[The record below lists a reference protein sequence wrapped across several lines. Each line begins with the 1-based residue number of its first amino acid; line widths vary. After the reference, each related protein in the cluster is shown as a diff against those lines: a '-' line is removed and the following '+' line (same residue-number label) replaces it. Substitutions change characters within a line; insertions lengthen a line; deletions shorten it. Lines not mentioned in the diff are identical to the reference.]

1 MLLLFLVALGHLAL
15 APFTKVEESF
25 NVQAVHDVLYFGSQ
39 IENYD
44 HIEFPGVVPRT
55 FLGSLC
61 VSFLVKPFQLIID
74 MNGLPKLYVLACARV
89 TLAALICLAFW
100 VFLKHAAQGYPRRV
114 SWAFIFV
121 CMSQF
126 HLTFYMSR
134 LLPNTLAMGLTAIG
148 LGYWADPSSSPW
160 KSIATLTCT
169 AMIFRCDQILLV
181 GLVGI
186 HMLMTGR
193 VGLVRG
199 VSIGIISIMLSL
211 VCTVCVDSIFW
222 RRWLWPEG
230 EVLWFNTALNKSKDW
245 GVSPWH
251 WYFTSALPRMLHISY
266 PLSFLGALLDS
277 RSRSMMV
284 IACGFVLLYSF
295 LAHKEVRFLF
305 PSLPL
310 WNFSAAMG
318 LYKLFYVSKST
329 RAIRVIRAS
338 VLGGI
343 FLGLLLHG
351 VSSVASYNNYPGG
364 DAMITLQRHVE
375 DRRSPDTVSLSV
387 HIDTLAATTGVSRF
401 LQEPKI
407 GGIQVEY
414 SKQEGLSL
422 DAYRHHSF
430 DYLLNEHPDIPGYT
444 LIDTIQAFH
453 AVQLCGGAGIR
464 GAIQCMLA
472 LKAPLE
478 FISKDTLYIH
488 QLNR

>member
-1 MLLLFLVALGHLAL
+1 MYEM
-15 APFTKVEESF
+15 TECC
-25 NVQAVHDVLYFGSQ
+25 HD
-39 IENYD
+39 
-44 HIEFPGVVPRT
+44 
-55 FLGSLC
+55 SLC
-61 VSFLVKPFQLIID
+61 
-74 MNGLPKLYVLACARV
+74 R
-89 TLAALICLAFW
+89 
-100 VFLKHAAQGYPRRV
+100 
-114 SWAFIFV
+114 
-121 CMSQF
+121 
-126 HLTFYMSR
+126 
-134 LLPNTLAMGLTAIG
+134 
-148 LGYWADPSSSPW
+148 
-160 KSIATLTCT
+160 
-169 AMIFRCDQILLV
+169 
-181 GLVGI
+181 
-186 HMLMTGR
+186 
-193 VGLVRG
+193 
-199 VSIGIISIMLSL
+199 
-211 VCTVCVDSIFW
+211 
-222 RRWLWPEG
+222 
-230 EVLWFNTALNKSKDW
+230 SKDW

-266 PLSFLGALLDS
+266 PLSFLGALLDT

-318 LYKLFYVSKST
+318 LYKLFYVAKST
-329 RAIRVIRAS
+329 RVIRVIRAS

-364 DAMITLQRHVE
+364 DAMISLRRHIE
-375 DRRSPDTVSLSV
+375 NRHTPDTVSLSV

-407 GGIQVEY
+407 GGIHVEY

-453 AVQLCGGAGIR
+453 AVHLCGGAGIR

-472 LKAPLE
+472 LKTPLE

-488 QLNR
+488 QLNL